1 MFDQR
6 QRGDHDAELELEE
19 ELERERD
26 PRRSA
31 GKRSRIDARYREASV
46 ALSPGR
52 LRALMQQAMAGAG
65 APLPSSLRAR
75 FERSLGMDLGSVRVH
90 RGGGAADAASA
101 IDALA
106 FAHRGQVFLGDG
118 AAASDTPA
126 GERLLA
132 HEVAHAVQQR
142 GAGSSAGPLGLST
155 PGDALERSAD
165 SAAGAMMIG
174 ARAQVAPGGAQ
185 VIARATPSD
194 SKDAS
199 GSSDASENAGGPKV
213 EVKFPAVATGTPIT
227 FDGANYKELYKQVK
241 ARADQNLEAGSV
253 TAAGAAD
260 YDPADT
266 PTKAVYTITMTMS
279 LPSWTHRDT
288 QPEADKKKYDTWAAS
303 VKAHEEQHVKI
314 YKDEYNKL
322 KTTVVGPS
330 ETECESQYTT
340 VATNAE
346 TAQTNFD
353 KSSQPDALP
362 IPGGTEK
369 VGGSSASASDSDSSS
384 APAPTAAPAADS
396 SAADT
401 ADSDAADVRRS
412 ASGEAVSDD
421 AAARLAAARGR
432 SGMPLP
438 PWLRARFERSLGTDL
453 SAVRVHADDSAGAAA
468 RAVGARAFAHGQD
481 VFFAE
486 GRYQPDSSAGQRLL
500 AHEVAHTVQTAA
512 GSSRPGLSAPGEAI
526 ESDADAAADAMME
539 GAPAAVHAGSADVV
553 ARDGEPRSDLAAD
566 MLEVPTFNQTP
577 GGVTTAAPSESDP
590 DLGPGEVLIKAGRI
604 EFAATVNLK
613 SGITI
618 GDGQEIQ
625 VGPTQT
631 LMGSTRTGIYRRR
644 DGSVAAEYTTGA
656 SREMRDA
663 GASQRADGRPVPEPF
678 YWEPGVLTDNTRS
691 RNVPFADQPQ
701 FVIPGRMGDDAVLTE
716 TRGQESF
723 RTALSAKRGGTLLH
737 LRTLEW
743 SVPWDVTISPDRTG
757 TGGAQTGASTTGPGA
772 APPTLSGAIPN
783 EASHEW
789 MRFTDVATARAAGWQ
804 TLIRYIGDARTQD
817 PQAYQIMREA
827 LFGLNP
833 FFSVT
838 VRCDREYSGAGSD
851 SVTMT
856 VTGHSARSGSW
867 SMRQRGSNTLRFR
880 MFDVFD
886 IERIN
891 NTARLGIV
899 VNVGGVFSTLH
910 GNEVPWVFPWAASG
924 TGVSTDEREYN
935 NAYHVSGSC
944 SEGGEADPVPAGAAA
959 ATMAPSGGGGA
970 RGAGGDGGGG
980 TGGADG
986 GT

>member
-6 QRGDHDAELELEE
+6 QRGDHDADLELEE

-26 PRRSA
+26 PRRSP
-31 GKRSRIDARYREASV
+31 GKRSRIDARYRDASS

-52 LRALMQQAMAGAG
+52 LRTLMQQAMAGAG

-75 FERSLGMDLGSVRVH
+75 FERSLGVDLGGVRVH

-106 FAHRGQVFLGDG
+106 FAHRGHVFLGDG
-118 AAASDTPA
+118 AAAGDTPG

-142 GAGSSAGPLGLST
+142 GAGSTSGPLGLST

-185 VIARATPSD
+185 VIARATPTD
-194 SKDAS
+194 SRDAS
-199 GSSDASENAGGPKV
+199 GSSDAAENAGGPKV
-213 EVKFPAVATGTPIT
+213 EVKFPAVATGPAIS
-227 FDGANYKELYKQVK
+227 FNGANYKELYKQVK
-241 ARADQNLEAGSV
+241 ARADQGLEAGSV

-260 YDPADT
+260 YDPEGGS

-279 LPSWTHRDT
+279 LPAWTVRDT

-303 VKAHEEQHVKI
+303 VKTHEEQHVKI

-322 KTTVVGPS
+322 KTSVVGPS

-340 VATNAE
+340 VATAAE
-346 TAQTNFD
+346 AAQTTFD
-353 KSSQPDALP
+353 NTSQPDALP
-362 IPGGTEK
+362 IPGGVEK
-369 VGGSSASASDSDSSS
+369 VGGSSTSASDSDSSS
-384 APAPTAAPAADS
+384 SAPAPAAAASDTSDADS
-396 SAADT
+396 
-401 ADSDAADVRRS
+401 AADVRRS
-412 ASGEAVSDD
+412 ASGETVSDD
-421 AAARLAAARGR
+421 AATRLAAARSR

-438 PWLRARFERSLGTDL
+438 PWLRARFERSLGADL
-453 SAVRVHADDSAGAAA
+453 SAVRVHSDDSAGAAA

-486 GRYQPDSSAGQRLL
+486 GKYQPDSNAGQRLL

-512 GSSRPGLSAPGEAI
+512 GSSRPGLSAPGDAI
-526 ESDADAAADAMME
+526 ESDADVAADAMME

-553 ARDGEPRSDLAAD
+553 ARDGEPRSDLATD

-577 GGVTTAAPSESDP
+577 GGTTTAAPSESDP

-618 GDGQEIQ
+618 GDNQEIQ

-631 LMGSTRTGIYRRR
+631 LLGSTRTGIYRRR

-663 GASQRADGRPVPEPF
+663 GASQRTDGRPVPEPF
-678 YWEPGVLTDNTRS
+678 YWEPGVLSDTARS

-772 APPTLSGAIPN
+772 APPTLSGPIPN
-783 EASHEW
+783 ESSHEW

-817 PQAYQIMREA
+817 PPAYLIMREA
-827 LFGLNP
+827 LFSINP
-833 FFSVT
+833 TFTVN
-838 VRCDREYSGAGSD
+838 VRCDQEYSNIGSD
-851 SVTMT
+851 AVTMT
-856 VTGHSARSGSW
+856 VTGSSSASGSW
-867 SMRQRGSNTLRFR
+867 SMRRGNVQSLRFR
-880 MFDVFD
+880 MFEVFD
-886 IERIN
+886 IETIN
-891 NTARLGIV
+891 NQARLAIV
-899 VNVGGVFSTLH
+899 VNVGGVMSTLH
-910 GNEVPWVFPWAASG
+910 GNAVPWVFPWASSG
-924 TGVSTDEREYN
+924 THVTTDERDYN
-935 NAYHVSGSC
+935 RAYHVSGSVA
-944 SEGGEADPVPAGAAA
+944 EGGGGGSDADAGAP
-959 ATMAPSGGGGA
+959 PSTGGGGGPGTPDGGGGGA
-970 RGAGGDGGGG
+970 GGAGGG
-980 TGGADG
+980 
-986 GT
+986 